1 MARLAQERCNVAS
14 NDFADRINQA
24 AVDIQTC
31 QFAAAQALYAPR
43 MDYEGE
49 EYRAAQLRAAEIREA
64 LNAAILG
71 AIDSAWRGMQERA
84 VQAVIGVANTI
95 PTDASEGWY
104 LGYKDAIRNVLAAI
118 RALS

>member
-1 MARLAQERCNVAS
+1 MVS
-14 NDFADRINQA
+14 NDLINRINQA

-71 AIDSAWRGMQERA
+71 AIDSAWFGMQERA
-84 VQAVIGVANTI
+84 IQAVIGVANDI
-95 PTDASEGWY
+95 PTDVSEAWY
-104 LGYKDAIRNVLAAI
+104 LGYKDAVRNALAAI